1 MAAKIWMSWAVAV
14 ALTLIQSGVA
24 EAQSRGFSNRDRLF
38 MVYNSIQNQRN
49 QRQLSQQQQMLQ
61 GQFNQMARQQSMLA
75 NRGWGGPDP
84 IEQYVRES
92 QGQAPG
98 RAFVPPIYS
107 GAYRSHFGGH
117 MRYFNPQ

>member
-1 MAAKIWMSWAVAV
+1 MAAKLWMYGALAA
-14 ALTLIQSGVA
+14 ALTLIQVGAA

-38 MVYNSIQNQRN
+38 MVYNSINNQRN

-61 GQFNQMARQQSMLA
+61 GQVYQMARQQSMLA
-75 NRGWGGPDP
+75 NRAWSGPDP
-84 IEQYVRES
+84 IEQYVREA
-92 QGQAPG
+92 QGQAVG
-98 RAFVPPIYS
+98 RTFVPSIYS